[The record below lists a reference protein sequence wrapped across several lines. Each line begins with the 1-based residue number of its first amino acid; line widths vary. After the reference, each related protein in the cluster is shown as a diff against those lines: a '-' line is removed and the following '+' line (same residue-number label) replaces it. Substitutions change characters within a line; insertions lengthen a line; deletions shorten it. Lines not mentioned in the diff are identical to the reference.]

1 VNQIWSNVQNR
12 FPEAN
17 LFQSPAWGEVN
28 RLVGHKVKVE
38 HFEDVAWCQM
48 IIKNA
53 KRGRYIEI
61 PCGPLIDWQDTA
73 LTRRLFALIKKTAKA
88 EKCAFVRFRPQ
99 LTNAPE
105 HQALLEPLGLRRAPM
120 HLAAEHTVIID
131 LTKSEEE
138 LMSAM
143 RRQTRYEVR
152 RATKLGIT
160 IEHGHS
166 EALFR
171 EFHAVQTETAA
182 RQHFFP
188 PNLDTLLAER
198 TALNQNGTSA
208 EIYVAKS
215 AEGQPIAYGL
225 ILTSGREAEYY
236 EAASTELNHHLPG
249 AYALEWQVMR
259 DLKKQG
265 IERYNLWGIAP
276 TDPKTGKPQK
286 NHRYSGVT
294 TFKTGFG
301 GKIIQ
306 FIPAQDLV
314 VSPLRYAFNWVIE
327 IIRKKKRH
335 L

>member
-1 VNQIWSNVQNR
+1 MNQIWSKVQHH

-28 RLVGHKVKVE
+28 RLIGHKVKVE

-48 IIKNA
+48 IVKSA
-53 KRGRYIEI
+53 KRGRYLEI
-61 PCGPLIDWQDTA
+61 PCGPLVDWQDTA
-73 LTRRLFALIKKTAKA
+73 LVRRLFALIKKTAKA

-99 LTNAPE
+99 LSNTPE
-105 HQALLEPLGLRRAPM
+105 HQSLLKPLGLRRAPM
-120 HLAAEHTVIID
+120 HLAAEHTVMID
-131 LTKSEEE
+131 LTQSEDE

-152 RATKLGIT
+152 RAAKLGIVV
-160 IEHGHS
+160 EHGHS

-171 EFHAVQTETAA
+171 EFHTVQAETAA
-182 RQHFFP
+182 RQHFIP
-188 PNLDTLLAER
+188 PNLDTLLAQR
-198 TALNQNGTSA
+198 TALNKNDASA

-225 ILTSGREAEYY
+225 ILAAGREAEYY
-236 EAASTELNHHLPG
+236 EAASTELNHRLPG
-249 AYALEWQVMR
+249 AYALQWQVIQ
-259 DLKKQG
+259 DLKKRG

-276 TDPKTGKPQK
+276 TDPKTGKPLQ
-286 NHRYSGVT
+286 NHRYFGVT

-301 GKIIQ
+301 GQTIA

-314 VSPLRYAFNWVIE
+314 ISHFRYALNWIVE
-327 IIRKKKRH
+327 TIRKKKRR